1 MLIPHGFVIAI
12 DGPVASGKGTVAA
25 ALAEKLGG
33 FFMNTGGMYR
43 AVALYCINS
52 GIDVNNEA
60 EAKRVLPE
68 ANIDIRGGKI
78 FLNDDDVTERI
89 TELDTSRGSSVVAVY
104 GSVREA
110 LVAKQQEIGQRV
122 ITQNQIVIAE
132 GRDAGTTIFPTAKL
146 RMFLTA
152 GVEVRA
158 RRRQIQEQASGKNRE
173 LSEIIEDIEI
183 RDRRDKGRVLS
194 PLSSDPGKDGYWI
207 LDNSEQNSEQT
218 IETIVEKLKEEGL
231 IEDDQN

>member
-1 MLIPHGFVIAI
+1 MLIPHGFSIAI

-52 GIDVNNEA
+52 EIDINNEA
-60 EAKRVLPE
+60 EVKRILPE
-68 ANIDIRGGKI
+68 INVDIRGGKI
-78 FLNDDDVTERI
+78 LLNSDDVTERI
-89 TELDTSRGSSVVAVY
+89 TEVDTSRGSSVVAVY
-104 GSVREA
+104 GSVRKA
-110 LVAKQQEIGQRV
+110 LVAKQQEIGQRF

-132 GRDAGTTIFPTAKL
+132 GRDIGTAVFPNARF
-146 RMFLTA
+146 RMYLTA
-152 GVEVRA
+152 SVEVRA
-158 RRRQIQEQASGKNRE
+158 KRRQAQEEASGKHRD
-173 LSEIIEDIEI
+173 LTEIIEDLEI
-183 RDRRDKGRVLS
+183 RDKRDKGRALS
-194 PLSSDPGKDGYWI
+194 PLSSDPGKDGYWV

-218 IETIVEKLKEEGL
+218 IEVIAEKLKEEGL